1 MSEHKLGTYKISVRN
16 LSLEDAVE
24 YNTTNIDKHSRIIE
38 VFYPDGKNA
47 KGIYQSNSE
56 SMTAAQRRIEARMQ

>member
-1 MSEHKLGTYKISVRN
+1 MKEHKSGTYKISVRN

-24 YNTTNIDKHSRIIE
+24 FNTTTIDKHTRIIE
-38 VFYPDGKNA
+38 IVHPDGKSA

-56 SMTAAQRRIEARMQ
+56 SMTAAQRRIEVKM